1 MKKMVML
8 IGLVVLAACVG
19 SGPAYAACPPTCSC
33 QASYN
38 GGICRADY
46 GPCPNGTCASCTC
59 SSENGCVGGCFPKPG
74 GGGGDGSTCI
84 SGRCPMYIDAQALTL
99 TGLLGLLNPPPGW
112 TVVFDDDGA
121 RRNFHGEYT
130 LEEILRLEYGRT
142 LFVDHGR
149 KIIVVKQK

>member
-1 MKKMVML
+1 
-8 IGLVVLAACVG
+8 
-19 SGPAYAACPPTCSC
+19 
-33 QASYN
+33 
-38 GGICRADY
+38 
-46 GPCPNGTCASCTC
+46 
-59 SSENGCVGGCFPKPG
+59 
-74 GGGGDGSTCI
+74 
-84 SGRCPMYIDAQALTL
+84 MYIDAQALTL